1 MLLLWEASEQGNLE
15 KNALVKGHVAL
26 VYHLSVWVHS
36 CHTDWKT
43 LIHGLVFWQVC
54 LSICTCQEGGQGGT
68 SNRRLHGEVLDH
80 HTLDSST
87 PTIPVSH
94 MCVCATCL
102 TCARCSLEAVD
113 VLCSADLKCGH
124 LFFMC
129 HYYLLSL
136 VQHISV
142 MIVLLNKVHHSSRSV

>member
-1 MLLLWEASEQGNLE
+1 MSSCVETISASSFERLRSRAILKKKCTGQKDMLHLFITFLSECT
-15 KNALVKGHVAL
+15 V
-26 VYHLSVWVHS
+26 

-87 PTIPVSH
+87 PTNPSVTH
-94 MCVCATCL
+94 VCVCATCL
-102 TCARCSLEAVD
+102 TC
-113 VLCSADLKCGH
+113 G
-124 LFFMC
+124 
-129 HYYLLSL
+129 
-136 VQHISV
+136 Q
-142 MIVLLNKVHHSSRSV
+142 VLLGSCGCVVQCRPQVWTLVLHVSLLLT